1 MSKNIATLAG
11 SDQEIFL
18 ASMVAAMASNP
29 SSSRAALATASF
41 SESVPSNATG
51 ADGNFHVVAPSG
63 IIYKKISGV
72 WTAYAAS
79 PSRLTHA
86 VTATPAAGY
95 GANGDLALLYTGG
108 VVTALLEKQSG
119 AWVSLAAFGAGS
131 VVTIVT
137 STPTGGNDGDMA
149 LFSTAGIITA
159 LWKKTS
165 GTWAQSAL
173 FRQVSSDFGMIHL
186 EDDFVGGVSSTS
198 GQIGSLGWLLTGST
212 AGQAARLAADT
223 NDVTTFGVVH
233 LVAPSGTDAA
243 ARLHF
248 SDNSSS
254 GLPLGSTASFKRL
267 GMSMKIRF
275 RLLTTEEYYLGFST
289 MPSGAN
295 QVPTRFVGLQVIPGQ
310 ANFRFRSMEGGGGTD
325 VDSGIPVDAL
335 YHNFELSWDG
345 SNWLM
350 KLDGGSFLAV
360 TPTTTGSMTIAFWAR
375 QKTAATGALWIDYFS
390 FTAPRS

>member
-1 MSKNIATLAG
+1 MSKNIATLVG

-18 ASMVAAMASNP
+18 ASMLAAMASNP
-29 SSSRAALATASF
+29 SSSRAALAAASF

-51 ADGNFHVVAPSG
+51 ADGDFHVVAPSG

-108 VVTALLEKQSG
+108 AVTALLEKQSG
-119 AWVSLAAFGAGS
+119 TWVSLAAFGAGS

-173 FRQVSSDFGMIHL
+173 FRQTSDDFGTIHIS
-186 EDDFVGGVSSTS
+186 DDFVGGVAGTS
-198 GQIGSLGWLLTGST
+198 GQIGSLGWILTGST
-212 AGQAARLAADT
+212 AGQACRLAADESNT
-223 NDVTTFGVVH
+223 TTFGVAQ
-233 LVAPSGTDAA
+233 LVAPSGVDAA

-248 SDNSSS
+248 ADNSGT
-254 GLPLGSTASFKRL
+254 GLPFLSTAAAKKV
-267 GMSMKIRF
+267 GMSMKFRF
-275 RLLTTEEYYLGFST
+275 KVQTTEEYYLGFST
-289 MPSGAN
+289 QPTGAA
-295 QVPTRFVGLQVIPGQ
+295 QTPPRFVGVQVIPGE
-310 ANFRFRSMEGGGGTD
+310 ANFRFRSMEGGGGTN
-325 VDSGIPVDAL
+325 VDSGVPVDAL
-335 YHNFELSWDG
+335 YHNFEMTWNG
-345 SNWLM
+345 TNWRM
-350 KLDGGSFLAV
+350 CLDGGSWMDV
-360 TPTTTGSMTIAFWAR
+360 TPTTSGTLTIAMWCR
-375 QKTAATGALWIDYFS
+375 QKTSSASLWIDFFS
-390 FTAPRS
+390 FTAPRY